1 MTADSCA
8 HTPDPPYYAV
18 IFSSERNAKDAVG
31 YDEAAQRMVE
41 LASRQPGFLG
51 VESARNAQGFGIT
64 VSYWESESAIAAWK
78 RNADHEAVRKRG
90 RLDWYEH
97 FEVRIAKVERA
108 YAGPRADR

>member
-1 MTADSCA
+1 
-8 HTPDPPYYAV
+8 
-18 IFSSERNAKDAVG
+18 
-31 YDEAAQRMVE
+31 MVE

-97 FEVRIAKVERA
+97 FEIRIAKVERA